1 MLDLMLSRRDLLRAM
16 AVGGAAVAVAA
27 CQPAAEPT
35 AAPSQPGA
43 TAAPSEPEETK
54 LSGKIT
60 WMTQGNFEDPESTSY
75 VHRNALALLEEYK
88 KVRPGVEV
96 ELVSAP
102 AEDTWNWIRVQA
114 VAGTLPDVVYA
125 WNQEMYWDTALFMDL
140 QDLLELP
147 NPYSPDKKAWKED
160 MTVGGDYVGG
170 QIRGPGGAIF
180 VVGMP
185 LLGAFNQIVVY
196 YNLDMM
202 LDAGVDTIDMGD
214 GVVRVEPASYAEWLD
229 QMDKLL
235 TAGYVPF
242 DFGSAGNRT
251 HPVRLYT
258 QNLAEDYLYGTL
270 DHAIDD
276 QDIGQPDGNVSM
288 KEAAWATRKGL
299 FSPASHDAIRECLR
313 LIKEQVQYW
322 PEDFLSPRDEAAG
335 NPWILKN
342 LASEWNHGPW
352 RVLTLRADPEM
363 DFEFGTFALPP
374 ITEESSPLGTGTQ
387 VRALGGSSGAFLR
400 LDLPWMI
407 PASTA
412 KDEKQLEL
420 VLDFL
425 HFMTCE
431 ESVAYWN
438 EHSEPKGW
446 DPTVTSFEEAIPDP
460 VYRRQL
466 WGHYVPNPH
475 GKDGKDFI
483 WTQFTDIGFQVCELY
498 YADQI
503 DLDECIRQLEDIW
516 QTNVEAQILDHPEW
530 NADAW

>member
-1 MLDLMLSRRDLLRAM
+1 
-16 AVGGAAVAVAA
+16 
-27 CQPAAEPT
+27 
-35 AAPSQPGA
+35 
-43 TAAPSEPEETK
+43 
-54 LSGKIT
+54 
-60 WMTQGNFEDPESTSY
+60 
-75 VHRNALALLEEYK
+75 
-88 KVRPGVEV
+88 
-96 ELVSAP
+96 
-102 AEDTWNWIRVQA
+102 
-114 VAGTLPDVVYA
+114 
-125 WNQEMYWDTALFMDL
+125 
-140 QDLLELP
+140 
-147 NPYSPDKKAWKED
+147 
-160 MTVGGDYVGG
+160 
-170 QIRGPGGAIF
+170 
-180 VVGMP
+180 MP

-202 LDAGVDTIDMGD
+202 LDAGVDTVDMGD

-242 DFGSAGNRT
+242 DFGGWGNRT

-276 QDIGQPDGNVSM
+276 MDIGQPDGNVSM

-313 LIKEQVQYW
+313 LIKEQVKYW
-322 PEDFLSPRDEAAG
+322 PEDFLSPRDAAAG

-363 DFEFGTFALPP
+363 DFEFGTFSLPP
-374 ITEESSPLGTGTQ
+374 ITAESSPLGTGTQ

-407 PASTA
+407 PASTG
-412 KDEKQLEL
+412 KKEKQLEL

-425 HFMTCE
+425 HFMTSA

-438 EHSEPKGW
+438 ENSEPKGW

-460 VYRRQL
+460 VFRRQL

-516 QTNVEAQILDHPEW
+516 QTNVEAQILDNPGW
-530 NADAW
+530 NADEW